1 MRIMRGIGLVLAACL
16 SCFTVPAMAD
26 TIESGFSQ
34 IRYMT
39 AMSEPQ
45 GVAMARME
53 LTLAQWRTGSES
65 SSTILKSSMRSES
78 NHLVMVS
85 VVPVGVPDWDSAL
98 AV

>member
-1 MRIMRGIGLVLAACL
+1 MRIMSCIGLVLAACL
-16 SCFTVPAMAD
+16 SCFSVSAMAEAV
-26 TIESGFSQ
+26 ESGFSQ

-65 SSTILKSSMRSES
+65 SSVTLKSSMRNES

-85 VVPVGVPDWDSAL
+85 VVPAGVADWDSAKF
-98 AV
+98 A